1 MKILTTVSCRSGAN
15 IFIELFHLRGLL
27 VVYDV
32 WARLKTAGTGQW
44 GLSFT
49 YDRFGHRTQQNVTA
63 GSGVPANSLTISST
77 TNRVTGASYDSAGNM
92 TNDGTNTLV
101 YDAENRSTSATNGS
115 ASGTYSYDGNGLRV
129 KKVSGATTT
138 VYIFSGSK
146 VVAEYDNGAAVAS
159 PSREYIYAGAQLVA
173 TLSGGATTYHHAD
186 HLSTRVSTDSTGTVT
201 RAYGHYPF
209 GETWYET
216 GTASKLK
223 FTSYERD
230 SESANDYAIMRSH
243 VNRLGRFSS
252 PDPLSGHLGNP
263 QSLNR
268 YAHTLS
274 DPINLIDPF
283 GAQAIT
289 TIGEPHPPRGP
300 LTGGG
305 SGGTPD
311 KLILGLGPEASGAG
325 CPLCVP
331 PPQPPPPPGY
341 EECKAALAVAH
352 KDFDAVERAEGAA
365 DVIRGAASA
374 NGVDPNLLAAVGVR
388 ESGWS
393 NILEHGGGQG
403 AGIFQIDLGAHPD
416 AAAFARIPGQAA

>member
-1 MKILTTVSCRSGAN
+1 VTRT
-15 IFIELFHLRGLL
+15 
-27 VVYDV
+27 
-32 WARLKTAGTGQW
+32 
-44 GLSFT
+44 
-49 YDRFGHRTQQNVTA
+49 FGH
-63 GSGVPANSLTISST
+63 
-77 TNRVTGASYDSAGNM
+77 
-92 TNDGTNTLV
+92 
-101 YDAENRSTSATNGS
+101 
-115 ASGTYSYDGNGLRV
+115 
-129 KKVSGATTT
+129 
-138 VYIFSGSK
+138 F
-146 VVAEYDNGAAVAS
+146 
-159 PSREYIYAGAQLVA
+159 
-173 TLSGGATTYHHAD
+173 
-186 HLSTRVSTDSTGTVT
+186 
-201 RAYGHYPF
+201 PF

-416 AAAFARIPGQAA
+416 AAAFARIPGQAANYAAGLLRTNYDHFESRYNADVDTTTAYATSAYNRWARGRFGGGPMEQAVLGTAPFGIYGPLDTGTANNNYASNVLGLRNCFNF